1 MESTNTQSIKLTTF
15 IEDIPAVVNKVMEEE
30 DIMEIKEK
38 TPIHVRVTHSVR
50 QLGYGALTMTMRF
63 WTDDGRV
70 EEVHMIMV
78 RSMTDPDDDEILYCI
93 LNGSGSGFEPLYFKE
108 TNDPKPLMDS
118 YLPSIIR
125 STISKLIRRK
135 VRNRPTKVQH
145 H

>member
-1 MESTNTQSIKLTTF
+1 MEATNTQGIKLTTF

-78 RSMTDPDDDEILYCI
+78 RSITDPDDDEILYCI

-125 STISKLIRRK
+125 STVSKLIRRK

>member
-1 MESTNTQSIKLTTF
+1 MEATNTQNIKLTTF

-30 DIMEIKEK
+30 DIMKIREK
-38 TPIHVRVTHSVR
+38 TPSHATVTHSVR
-50 QLGYGALTMTMRF
+50 PLGYGAVTMTMRF

-78 RSMTDPDDDEILYCI
+78 RSITDPDDDEILYCI

-125 STISKLIRRK
+125 STVSKLIRRK

>member
-1 MESTNTQSIKLTTF
+1 MEATNTQNIKLTTF

-30 DIMEIKEK
+30 DIMKIREK

-78 RSMTDPDDDEILYCI
+78 RSITDPDDDEILYCI

-125 STISKLIRRK
+125 STVSKLIRRK